1 MMEFLLQLFALF
13 TAEPKPIH
21 FAYIAG
27 GRERVDILLFH
38 PGKQFTELFV
48 AEKYLKFNT
57 FFSAV
62 STDNL
67 IEGTAAME
75 MVDDEVADS
84 VMLFRHDA
92 DPFALAQSGSEIVHY

>member
-1 MMEFLLQLFALF
+1 MMELLFQLFALF

-38 PGKQFTELFV
+38 PGKQFTEFFV
-48 AEKYLKFNT
+48 AEKNFQFYTLL
-57 FFSAV
+57 SAV
-62 STDNL
+62 SADNL
-67 IEGTAAME
+67 IEGAAAME

-92 DPFALAQSGSEIVHY
+92 YPFALA